1 MRIAIDAMGGDV
13 APSSPVRGAVAAA
26 RESGSQLLLVGD
38 RAQIAREL
46 ASLDCGGL
54 GIDLLDAPESV
65 AMHEESTTIARRQRP
80 TSIRLAID
88 ALARGDVAA
97 VVTTGHTGAAV
108 MSACSR
114 LGMLPGVERPALAAA
129 LPTLTGMTV
138 LVDAGA
144 NVSCRAVHLV
154 QFAVMGSIYASV
166 GLDIERPRIGLLSI
180 GEEEGK
186 GNELTRETHQ
196 RLKMGTLPFVGNVD
210 ADGIF
215 TGRAEVIVC
224 EGFTGNIALKV
235 SEGLAEAART
245 LLDRE
250 LAQSTAS
257 RVGAALSRPAF
268 DRLWRRMDPSEYGAA
283 PLVGVAGLLLVGHG
297 RSSPRAVQNAI
308 RLAERL
314 HASGFVT
321 ELEREIALAPVPP
334 LTIS

>member
-1 MRIAIDAMGGDV
+1 MRIAIDAMGGDF
-13 APSSPVRGAVAAA
+13 APSSPVQGAVAAA
-26 RESGSQLLLVGD
+26 RELGTQLLLVGAG
-38 RAQIAREL
+38 AQIAREL
-46 ASLDCGGL
+46 ASLDCAGL
-54 GIDLLDAPESV
+54 AIDVLDAPDAV
-65 AMHEESTTIARRQRP
+65 AMHEEGTTIARRRRP
-80 TSIRLAID
+80 TSIRLAVE
-88 ALARGDVAA
+88 ALARREVAA
-97 VVTTGHTGAAV
+97 VLTTGHTGAAV
-108 MSACSR
+108 MTACSG

-144 NVSCRAVHLV
+144 NVACRPAHLV
-154 QFAVMGSIYASV
+154 QFAVMGSVYASV
-166 GLDIERPRIGLLSI
+166 GLDIEQPRIGLLSI

-196 RLKMGTLPFVGNVD
+196 RLKGGTLPFVGNID

-215 TGRAEVIVC
+215 TGRADVIVC

-235 SEGLAEAART
+235 SEGLAEAARA

-250 LAQSTAS
+250 LAQSTAG

-268 DRLWRRMDPSEYGAA
+268 ERLWRRMDPSEYGAA

-297 RSSPRAVQNAI
+297 RSSPRAVQNAM
-308 RLAERL
+308 RLAQRL
-314 HASGFVT
+314 HESAFVT
-321 ELEREIALAPVPP
+321 RLEREIALAPIPP